1 MTIKILM
8 LLGKV
13 GEHCFLSAG
22 SLMKR
27 VGATMISSDHNQLR
41 HHHSVVSLK
50 LIFLSSR
57 KSNLGSKK
65 RKSIRISLRIHLSA
79 LQKTGLT
86 VNASI
91 TGKCVVDSKART
103 ILEVFSFFTNHNFGS
118 GQFLWEGIFNQLA
131 DRGALLGTM
140 FSLRTIALKHVSS
153 QHPIKNNTVAGVLIS
168 LILLL
173 SLPGKG
179 QVLPVEKKETNQ
191 HKSNCRT

>member
-57 KSNLGSKK
+57 KSNQGSKK
-65 RKSIRISLRIHLSA
+65 NKNHQNFTANPLSSFPNSWIECKCLKKGKTCRRYLRRNTQKLKTVLFCKSRLS
-79 LQKTGLT
+79 
-86 VNASI
+86 
-91 TGKCVVDSKART
+91 
-103 ILEVFSFFTNHNFGS
+103 
-118 GQFLWEGIFNQLA
+118 
-131 DRGALLGTM
+131 LGTEIEQ
-140 FSLRTIALKHVSS
+140 TIDRS
-153 QHPIKNNTVAGVLIS
+153 
-168 LILLL
+168 
-173 SLPGKG
+173 
-179 QVLPVEKKETNQ
+179 
-191 HKSNCRT
+191 